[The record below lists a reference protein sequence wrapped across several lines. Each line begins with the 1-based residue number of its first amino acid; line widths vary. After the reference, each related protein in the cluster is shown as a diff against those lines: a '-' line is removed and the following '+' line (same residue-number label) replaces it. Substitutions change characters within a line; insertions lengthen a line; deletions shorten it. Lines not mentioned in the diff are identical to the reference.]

1 MYRHYR
7 FNDKLEKVYETAWEH
22 NTDQGWTVKG
32 EVGLI
37 VAESEDSIK
46 ALEDVTPSMLQT
58 VRSSISLQTWSGSN
72 SLMG

>member
-1 MYRHYR
+1 MYRYYR
-7 FNDKLEKVYETAWEH
+7 FNDQLEKVYETAWEH

-37 VAESEDSIK
+37 VAESEDSMK

-58 VRSSISLQTWSGSN
+58 ARSQLWCQIWAGSN